1 MRRFFR
7 ENSLSL
13 VMFGLFFFSLV
24 GQILTGH
31 RDYSQELKDHK
42 QPPIGVVEYLGS
54 GHFIEAVFEN
64 WESEFLQMGMYVL
77 LTAFLCQKGSP
88 ESRKPEGEEA
98 VDAEPGNQELNPKTP
113 WPVRQGGLSLK
124 VYENSLTLALFLL
137 FFLSFALHAVGGAKE
152 YSQEQI
158 QHGEKPVSAIEY
170 LGTSRFWFESFQN
183 WQSEFLSI
191 GTLAVLSVF
200 LRQKGSPESKPV
212 DRPNDETGKD

>member
-1 MRRFFR
+1 
-7 ENSLSL
+7 
-13 VMFGLFFFSLV
+13 
-24 GQILTGH
+24 
-31 RDYSQELKDHK
+31 
-42 QPPIGVVEYLGS
+42 
-54 GHFIEAVFEN
+54 
-64 WESEFLQMGMYVL
+64 
-77 LTAFLCQKGSP
+77 
-88 ESRKPEGEEA
+88 
-98 VDAEPGNQELNPKTP
+98 
-113 WPVRQGGLSLK
+113 LSLK

-212 DRPNDETGKD
+212 VKRSYPEGNRPNEETGKD